1 MSTSRRPLYVLG
13 LLLISFVLAF
23 AIAMLIVIPELKPP
37 DNDIR
42 LLSLFMAGTGG
53 LTLGAVYL
61 LYRGGLV
68 RWFGSLRYT
77 LLATIILT
85 VVLIFVNVWVT
96 AQLMFISP
104 HDLILTTALLIFAG
118 LISIV
123 SVSFMASTLTDR
135 IQVLGQAAQRLARGD
150 LKTRISDKGNDEL
163 AQLARTFN
171 LMANSLQE
179 VDEQKQ
185 MLEQARRD
193 LIAWV
198 SHDLRTPLAAIRVM
212 NEAMIDGVVNDKE
225 TVTRYQESIQKEIQH
240 LSHLIDDLFDLA
252 QMDTGHL
259 KMDRVHTSLHDLIS
273 DTLGSIGARATAQQV
288 TLTGTVD
295 DNVPMVNIAADKIQ
309 RVLYNLLDNA
319 LNYTPIQGQ
328 VSVKAK
334 VVGDEVRIS
343 VHNSGP
349 AIAPEDLPHI
359 FTSFY
364 MGERSRAQA
373 KRTTRGAGL
382 GLAIARGFV
391 EAHGGRL
398 WVESAPEQGT
408 TFTFSLPLAK
418 SRIPDEADGPSGAV
432 TRPNNPVPKIAQ
444 TTRRGR

>member
-1 MSTSRRPLYVLG
+1 MTSRPLYVLG
-13 LLLISFVLAF
+13 LLALSFVLAF
-23 AIAMLIVIPELKPP
+23 TIAMLIVIPELKPP
-37 DNDIR
+37 ANDIR
-42 LLSLFMAGTGG
+42 LLSTFMAGTGG
-53 LTLGAVYL
+53 LTLAVVYL

-68 RWFGSLRYT
+68 RWFGSLRWT
-77 LLATIILT
+77 LLTTIVLT
-85 VVLIFVNVWVT
+85 VVLIFANVWVT
-96 AQLMFISP
+96 AQLMFISA
-104 HDLILTTALLIFAG
+104 HDLVLTTALLIFAG
-118 LISIV
+118 LIAII

-135 IQVLGQAAQRLARGD
+135 IQALGQAAQRLAQGD
-150 LKTRISDKGNDEL
+150 LKTRINDKGNDEL

-225 TVTRYQESIQKEIQH
+225 TVTRYQESIQKEVQH
-240 LSHLIDDLFDLA
+240 LSRLIDDLFDLA
-252 QMDTGHL
+252 QMDSGHL

-273 DTLGSIGARATAQQV
+273 DTIGSLSARAIAQQV
-288 TLTGTVD
+288 TLSGTVD
-295 DNVPMVNIAADKIQ
+295 EQVPMVNIAADKLQ

-319 LNYTPIQGQ
+319 LNYTPLNGE
-328 VSVKAK
+328 VTVKARMDS
-334 VVGDEVRIS
+334 DEVRIS
-343 VHNSGP
+343 VHNTGP
-349 AIAPEDLPHI
+349 AIAPDDLPHI

-382 GLAIARGFV
+382 GLAIARGFI

-418 SRIPDEADGPSGAV
+418 SRVPGEDDAPSSAV
-432 TRPNNPVPKIAQ
+432 TRPNNRVPKEARA
-444 TTRRGR
+444 RR